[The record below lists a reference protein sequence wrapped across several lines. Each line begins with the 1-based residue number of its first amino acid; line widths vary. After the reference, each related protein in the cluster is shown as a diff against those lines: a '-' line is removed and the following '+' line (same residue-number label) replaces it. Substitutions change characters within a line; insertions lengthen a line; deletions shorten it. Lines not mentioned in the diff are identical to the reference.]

1 LIALRAL
8 AAASLQPFDISVET
22 DSFPA
27 LRAVLQDG
35 RHLVLYTSDLYAE
48 DVRDGRVVAL
58 PIREKATVA
67 VRSQAAARRE
77 MPAMRLFAEFVR
89 KVVRE
94 APVPKRGVF
103 R

>member
-22 DSFPA
+22 NSFPA

-35 RHLVLYTSDLYAE
+35 RHLVLYTFDLYAE

-58 PIREKATVA
+58 PIRRKQPW
-67 VRSQAAARRE
+67 RFDLKRRRDAKC
-77 MPAMRLFAEFVR
+77 PR
-89 KVVRE
+89 
-94 APVPKRGVF
+94 
-103 R
+103 